1 MRFPRPGRP
10 VARPLRLAVAATL
23 AAGLLLTACG
33 SDDDPAPGAAG
44 AGTGATEKPVAG
56 GSVTYAIDTEP
67 TCFDIHVSPQDI
79 TAAIQRNVFDSL
91 VAEDESGT
99 FHPWLASSWE
109 TSPDLKTY
117 TFKLRQDVT
126 FTDGTRFDAAAVKA
140 NFDHIKAPTTKS
152 RYAASLL
159 GSYTGT
165 DVVDQF
171 TARVNF
177 AQPFAP
183 FLQAASTAYLGFY
196 SPKTLAADADK
207 LCGGGPVAV
216 GTGPF
221 TFTSYT
227 KGQSIVLTKNPAYNW
242 APATAKHTGAAYLD
256 TLTIR
261 VLKENSTRIG
271 SLTSGQIDVA
281 GAVPPANVAAVEA
294 NGRLQVLRRDAAGSP
309 YSLYL
314 NTTLAPFT
322 DERVRVAFQRGL
334 NIDQD
339 VKTVYFGQYKRSW
352 SPLTA
357 VTPSYD
363 RSLENSWPYDP
374 AKANQLLDEAGW
386 TGRDSDGYRTRDGH
400 RLTVAWPII
409 PATIREQR
417 DVLGQAFQ
425 EDLKK
430 IGIELTRPSL
440 DAGTYLK
447 EAYAGKYAVL
457 DFSWARFEP
466 DVLRLFFHSASTLA
480 GGGQNAAFVKDPEV
494 DTWTTT
500 GAGTFDEKVRN
511 DVYARTQQRVVRI
524 GAVVPVYTPSSILA
538 AGRHVHGIAFD
549 TNAWPQ
555 FYDAWRDRK

>member
-1 MRFPRPGRP
+1 M
-10 VARPLRLAVAATL
+10 ARPLRLAVAATL
-23 AAGLLLTACG
+23 TAGILLTACG
-33 SDDDPAPGAAG
+33 SDDAPATGT
-44 AGTGATEKPVAG
+44 AGTPVAG

-91 VAEDESGT
+91 VAEDNSGT
-99 FHPWLASSWE
+99 FHPWLASSWKIA
-109 TSPDLKTY
+109 PDLRSY
-117 TFKLRQDVT
+117 TFTLRRDVT

-140 NFDHIKAPTTKS
+140 NFDHIVAPTTKS
-152 RYAASLL
+152 RFAASLL

-165 DVVDQF
+165 DVVDEF

-196 SPKTLAADADK
+196 SPKTLTAHADD

-227 KGQSIVLTKNPAYNW
+227 KGQSIVLTRNPAYKW

-261 VLKENSTRIG
+261 ILKENSTRIG

-294 NGRLQVLRRDAAGSP
+294 NGRLQLLRRDAAGSP

-314 NTTLAPFT
+314 NTALEPFT
-322 DERVRVAFQRGL
+322 DERVRQAFQRGL

-339 VKTVYFGQYKRSW
+339 VKTVYFGQYKRAW

-363 RSLENSWPYDP
+363 PSLENSWPYDP
-374 AKANQLLDEAGW
+374 DRANQLLDEAGW
-386 TGRDSDGYRTRDGH
+386 TGRDSAGYRTRDGR
-400 RLTVAWPII
+400 RLTAVWPIM
-409 PATIREQR
+409 PATVREQR
-417 DVLGQAFQ
+417 DILGQAFQ

-430 IGIELTRPSL
+430 IGIELTRPPL
-440 DAGTYLK
+440 DPGTFLK
-447 EAYAGKYAVL
+447 QAYAGTFAVL

-480 GGGQNAAFVKDPEV
+480 HGGQNASFLTDPEV
-494 DTWTTT
+494 DTWTST
-500 GAGTFDEKVRN
+500 GAGTLDKAVRD
-511 DVYARTQQRVVRI
+511 DVYARAQQRVVKT
-524 GAVVPVYTPSSILA
+524 GAVVPVYTAATILA
-538 AGRHVHGIAFD
+538 AEKYVHGIDFD
-549 TNAWPQ
+549 TNSWPQ
-555 FYDAWRDRK
+555 FYDVWRDRK